1 MTTDPIPP
9 QPIPHHVVWT
19 WKVHP
24 AAWLGE
30 RFAPFE
36 GAILPYLV
44 VGEQLAWIGK
54 DLANGTTLSSW
65 HLARGVALAGGEGP
79 IPGEYA
85 ERDAQRAAIALIA
98 EQMEVTPEQ
107 LLLDLAG
114 ELGRMLGRAARER
127 VLRNARTLGF
137 RTSTTDCELVFAIDE
152 RRIYL
157 PRHESLELAHE
168 IRSLF
173 GGVIMD
179 DLTPRRRKRL
189 RGIWFLVRDAIR
201 RAERDHEPATDLDDD
216 DDRDDWAA

>member
-1 MTTDPIPP
+1 MTTDPTPR

-24 AAWLGE
+24 AEWLGE

-44 VGEQLAWIGK
+44 VGEHLAGIG
-54 DLANGTTLSSW
+54 DALAHGTTLGAW

-85 ERDAQRAAIALIA
+85 ERDAQRTALALIA
-98 EQMEVTPEQ
+98 EQLEVTPEQ
-107 LLLDLAG
+107 LLLDLAA

-127 VLRNARTLGF
+127 VLRNARALGF

-152 RRIYL
+152 RRIRL
-157 PRHESLELAHE
+157 ARRESLELAHE

-173 GGVIMD
+173 GAVIMD

-189 RGIWFLVRDAIR
+189 RGVWFLVRDALR
-201 RAERDHEPATDLDDD
+201 RAEREHEPSTDFDEDE
-216 DDRDDWAA
+216 DRDGWAA